1 MMESPQI
8 RVAMLCGNGRSSRIL
23 YNSLA
28 TLPGV
33 QITRVIVE
41 NSPSALAL
49 LRGRVRKLGAAKV
62 AGQLLFMAYNRL
74 LSRASTRRIQ
84 QLMRGYGISDAP
96 FPTANLHQ
104 VDSINTP
111 GTIGLLAAARPDAV
125 IVNGTRIIAASILSA
140 IACPVINT
148 HMGITPRYRGVHGG
162 YWALARGDRENC
174 GVTVHLVDPG
184 IDTGGVLYQDTI
196 HPDSRDNFNTYP
208 IHQLAKAIPLIMAAL
223 DDVRRQQ
230 IQVRPGVLPSM
241 LWSHPTLFEY
251 LGNRIR
257 YGAK

>member
-1 MMESPQI
+1 MEIPQI

-28 TLPGV
+28 SLPGV
-33 QITRVIVE
+33 QIASVILE

-74 LSRASTRRIQ
+74 LSRASTQRIQ
-84 QLMRGYGISDAP
+84 QLMRDYGISDTP
-96 FPTANLHQ
+96 FPAANLHR
-104 VDSINTP
+104 VDSINHP
-111 GTIGLLAAARPDAV
+111 GTIDLLAAARPDAV

-140 IACPVINT
+140 VACPVINT

-174 GVTVHLVDPG
+174 GVTVHLVDSG

-196 HPDSRDNFNTYP
+196 HPDGRDNFNTYP
-208 IHQLAKAIPLIMAAL
+208 IHQLAKAIPLLKAAL

-230 IQVRPGVLPSM
+230 IQVRPGLSPSM

-251 LGNRIR
+251 LSNRIR
-257 YGAK
+257 HGAK